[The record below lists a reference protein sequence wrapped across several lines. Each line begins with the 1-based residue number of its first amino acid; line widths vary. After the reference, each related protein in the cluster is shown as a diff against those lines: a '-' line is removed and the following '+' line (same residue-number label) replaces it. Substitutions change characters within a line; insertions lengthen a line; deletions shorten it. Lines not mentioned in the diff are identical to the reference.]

1 MVSGIFTISELA
13 VNKINTQCCFWP
25 TMDHGSACGK
35 LVTSLLDQKSLLVL
49 MVVFHQTLL
58 AYV

>member
-1 MVSGIFTISELA
+1 MSGIFKISELA

-25 TMDHGSACGK
+25 TMGHGSTCGK
-35 LVTSLLDQKSLLVL
+35 LVTSLLDQKSLLVVL
-49 MVVFHQTLL
+49 VVFHQTLL